1 MSMTRRLLFEYR
13 MESDPNAYAMMTI
26 FVDRIR
32 RSPKCFAMQFLAH
45 LWSQDRT
52 YAVVLQVNYVGL
64 HVYTPGETQQLM
76 SAFALTDSLVSW
88 LALNDM
94 LTVHVVHKPTK
105 RSAKLHFLTREANQI
120 RALLTRYS
128 EAVLQELQKLDRE
141 RALRQ
146 KVLEQ
151 KAGGE

>member
-1 MSMTRRLLFEYR
+1 
-13 MESDPNAYAMMTI
+13 
-26 FVDRIR
+26 
-32 RSPKCFAMQFLAH
+32 
-45 LWSQDRT
+45 
-52 YAVVLQVNYVGL
+52 
-64 HVYTPGETQQLM
+64 M

-128 EAVLQELQKLDRE
+128 EAFCNMQELQKLDRE